1 MTISKSRYNDA
12 TVPDEK
18 TCNFNKYSWMKCS
31 SSVSKSVYSLN
42 QEHAG
47 QSPDPCIKAKHHT
60 NFLKESIETEQ
71 KPTKPEKGKPFTGK
85 IVDKGQMLKIL
96 QKGPVRL
103 YKLREG

>member
-47 QSPDPCIKAKHHT
+47 QSPDPCIKASTRKSCPLAQTWNKHTHRVMNIPQT
-60 NFLKESIETEQ
+60 S
-71 KPTKPEKGKPFTGK
+71 TKK
-85 IVDKGQMLKIL
+85 
-96 QKGPVRL
+96 
-103 YKLREG
+103 